1 MQVASLNLK
10 IMQQQLPELE
20 ILKQLL
26 KDPKNII
33 WYRRVEWVGSQECK
47 DYLKLK
53 IKQLD
58 DLLGE
63 EVEKKD
69 PFKGGL

>member
-26 KDPKNII
+26 KDPKNIT